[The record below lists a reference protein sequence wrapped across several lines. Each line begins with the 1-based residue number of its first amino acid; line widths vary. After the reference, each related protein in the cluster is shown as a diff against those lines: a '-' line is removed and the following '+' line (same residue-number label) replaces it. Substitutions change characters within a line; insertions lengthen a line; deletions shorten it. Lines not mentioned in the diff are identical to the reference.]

1 MAQQACGSSMATKAE
16 LCAKPDVCKTPVRS
30 KFGVHLLSSKGSGCC
45 ACAVLSTDTGPELWP
60 HWKGLFGHNIYC
72 SVRVDTGTQEAKR
85 QWARSPALPCQH
97 TWLRTGNLA
106 QPPSE
111 TELKTLS
118 PSRVRPAG
126 ALTKASLWGGDLAS
140 NLGC

>member
-45 ACAVLSTDTGPELWP
+45 ACGVLSTDTG
-60 HWKGLFGHNIYC
+60 HIGKGSLVITY
-72 SVRVDTGTQEAKR
+72 SVPVRVDTGTQEAKG
-85 QWARSPALPCQH
+85 QWARSPASPCQH

-126 ALTKASLWGGDLAS
+126 ALTKASLWSGDLAS